1 MIVGGSWIGG
11 SGFSAKFR
19 GEAAAAAALEEEE
32 VLRDLVMKKRR
43 FWSCFGGRTLVAMK
57 GGRDLR
63 LSFFE
68 V

>member
-19 GEAAAAAALEEEE
+19 GEAAAALEEEEEE

-43 FWSCFGGRTLVAMK
+43 FWSCFGGRTLEI
-57 GGRDLR
+57 GRAH
-63 LSFFE
+63 

>member
-1 MIVGGSWIGG
+1 L
-11 SGFSAKFR
+11 
-19 GEAAAAAALEEEE
+19 EEEEEE

-43 FWSCFGGRTLVAMK
+43 FWSCFGGRPLVAMK

-63 LSFFE
+63 LSIFE

>member
-19 GEAAAAAALEEEE
+19 GEAAAALEEEEEE

-63 LSFFE
+63 LSIFE